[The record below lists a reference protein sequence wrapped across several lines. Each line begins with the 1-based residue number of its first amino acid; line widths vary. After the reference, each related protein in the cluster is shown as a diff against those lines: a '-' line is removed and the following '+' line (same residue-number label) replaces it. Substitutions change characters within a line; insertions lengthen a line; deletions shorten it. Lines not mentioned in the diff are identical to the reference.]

1 MKNKS
6 RKRFLLVTL
15 CAVIFSVSHKTHEAA
30 ADALATTYNEMTTK
44 FRDEN
49 PTAQNL
55 LKKGN
60 FLAKLGHH
68 DEALAD
74 YNKVINTFGSDP
86 FYSKIVASAREG
98 VAKVLYNKGVTL
110 AQQGHIEQAISAY
123 DDVVIR
129 FRDDPALRKWV
140 SRSLVNRKACL
151 SQLLR
156 QQSHIPLHQN
166 WPQYQPWPQ

>member
-15 CAVIFSVSHKTHEAA
+15 CAVIFSVSHNTHEAA

-68 DEALAD
+68 DEAL
-74 YNKVINTFGSDP
+74 
-86 FYSKIVASAREG
+86 
-98 VAKVLYNKGVTL
+98 
-110 AQQGHIEQAISAY
+110 
-123 DDVVIR
+123 
-129 FRDDPALRKWV
+129 
-140 SRSLVNRKACL
+140 
-151 SQLLR
+151 
-156 QQSHIPLHQN
+156 
-166 WPQYQPWPQ
+166 